1 MVNTIV
7 YKKKITRWLEDMNL
21 FSRGEKQHSTHSMRL
36 FVKYCFHHSKIY
48 KFISSRR
55 RVIYHI
61 SYITF
66 LSFIFLSQ
74 SLLSTDLLG
83 QHPGMFEIVNNFLMP
98 GAYAREKGQFARKV
112 IWYRLPQLSRLLFL
126 FALLKALR
134 AAWCF
139 RTDTKHKTVMQYLWI
154 LRLQYLSLAVS
165 GAVWDPVRI
174 PVLLFYA
181 KTLTCTG

>member
-61 SYITF
+61 SKLYF
-66 LSFIFLSQ
+66 SFTEPF
-74 SLLSTDLLG
+74 
-83 QHPGMFEIVNNFLMP
+83 VNRP
-98 GAYAREKGQFARKV
+98 S
-112 IWYRLPQLSRLLFL
+112 WPTSRN
-126 FALLKALR
+126 
-134 AAWCF
+134 
-139 RTDTKHKTVMQYLWI
+139 V
-154 LRLQYLSLAVS
+154 
-165 GAVWDPVRI
+165 
-174 PVLLFYA
+174 
-181 KTLTCTG
+181 